1 MNTKYFLLYDD
12 HNYLKF
18 IDEKP
23 TFYKD
28 ISEIDLETINY
39 SKEEFLKKYNLT
51 NNNYLIIAKIALN
64 KDKKYYNVTLYNPLF
79 QTKNK
84 MHENRLNQIKKTMLN
99 RLDKVVNKKREKLL
113 DDTPSYRSLLKSI
126 FDEILA
132 DKKMKFYLTIDDNNK
147 KVNLKVKE
155 KILEMD
161 KNYNFSFNQ
170 ADDILKSYMEFRNLL
185 LEFLNYYRQDLKQDL
200 FVAENYIFP
209 SEVFDYQISFYINP
223 YDASNDIDK
232 KIDEELIDKEF
243 VDFQKLIQIKNS
255 PFDDEEIGRMYKIDG
270 LPGVMKHFD
279 GNHIYS
285 STKEDLL
292 RLGIISDE
300 EYLKKEKELKP

>member
-51 NNNYLIIAKIALN
+51 NSNYLIIAKITLN

-170 ADDILKSYMEFRNLL
+170 ADDILKTYMEFRNLL

-292 RLGIISDE
+292 RLGLISDD

>member
-18 IDEKP
+18 INEKP

-113 DDTPSYRSLLKSI
+113 FSNV
-126 FDEILA
+126 
-132 DKKMKFYLTIDDNNK
+132 KKD
-147 KVNLKVKE
+147 
-155 KILEMD
+155 
-161 KNYNFSFNQ
+161 
-170 ADDILKSYMEFRNLL
+170 
-185 LEFLNYYRQDLKQDL
+185 
-200 FVAENYIFP
+200 
-209 SEVFDYQISFYINP
+209 
-223 YDASNDIDK
+223 
-232 KIDEELIDKEF
+232 
-243 VDFQKLIQIKNS
+243 
-255 PFDDEEIGRMYKIDG
+255 
-270 LPGVMKHFD
+270 
-279 GNHIYS
+279 
-285 STKEDLL
+285 
-292 RLGIISDE
+292 
-300 EYLKKEKELKP
+300 

>member
-18 IDEKP
+18 INEKP

-51 NNNYLIIAKIALN
+51 NSNYLIIAKITLN
-64 KDKKYYNVTLYNPLF
+64 KEKKYYNVTLYNPLF

-223 YDASNDIDK
+223 YDASNDLDK

-270 LPGVMKHFD
+270 LPGVLKHFD

>member
-12 HNYLKF
+12 RNCLKY
-18 IDEKP
+18 IDKKP
-23 TFYKD
+23 TIYKD
-28 ISEIDLETINY
+28 ISEIDLKTINY
-39 SKEEFLKKYNLT
+39 SKEEFLKENNLT
-51 NNNYLIIAKIALN
+51 NQDLIIAKVTFN
-64 KDKKYYNVTLYNPLF
+64 KNNNYYNVTLYNPLF

-84 MHENRLNQIKKTMLN
+84 MSDNRLNQIKKTMLN
-99 RLDKVVNKKREKLL
+99 RLSKVVNKEKEKLL
-113 DDTPSYRSLLKSI
+113 DDTSSYRSLLKSI

-132 DKKMKFYLTIDDNNK
+132 DKKIKFSLTSDNN

-161 KNYNFSFNQ
+161 KKYNFSFAQ

-185 LEFLNYYRQDLKQDL
+185 LEYLNYYRQDLKQDL
-200 FVAENYIFP
+200 FVAENYNFP
-209 SEVFDYQISFYINP
+209 SEVFGYQTSFYINP

-232 KIDEELIDKEF
+232 KIDEEHIEEEF
-243 VDFQKLIQIKNS
+243 ADFQKLIHIKNT
-255 PFDDEEIGRMYKIDG
+255 PFDDEEIGKIYKING
-270 LPGVMKHFD
+270 VKGVMVHFD

-292 RLGIISDE
+292 RLGLISDE